1 MKVMHVIWSATIGGI
16 ERVVMDL
23 INRQNKNPHLEV
35 SLLIGKAEGELLP
48 SFASL
53 QIEVYTLGLKS
64 GNEFNIRKYQ
74 KAKHIFAEQDIV
86 HIHSFNPLICRA
98 AKSSGCKIIY
108 TEHGNFGIGKQKT
121 WRDRIVKSLQ
131 KQFLNN
137 SVDQLLF
144 NSHFSQ
150 NQSEWLYGL
159 KNVNR
164 KVIYNGIP
172 LKQEIV
178 KAPEDLK
185 AALEGFFVVGTI
197 ARLAGVKRIDRLLKA
212 YALFS
217 EGRNC
222 KLLLIGDGPLMPDLK
237 VLAEKLGI
245 INSTLFAGYR
255 KDARSCLQLMDVCA
269 FPSEK
274 EAFGLVAIEAWDAGK
289 PVVVFNDAG
298 GLAELVSELD
308 KNDITTGEKEFA
320 DRLNYYFNHPSTTN
334 DIEKRKEFAGRFS
347 IEKME
352 KEIYSVYSD
361 VRN

>member
-1 MKVMHVIWSATIGGI
+1 MKVLHVIWSATIGGI

-35 SLLIGKAEGELLP
+35 SLLIGKTEGELLP

-53 QIEVYTLGLKS
+53 HIEVYTLGLKS
-64 GNEFNIRKYQ
+64 GNEFSISKYQ
-74 KAKHIFAEQDIV
+74 KAKKIFSEQDII

-98 AKSSGCKIIY
+98 AKSSGKKIIY

-121 WRDRIVKSLQ
+121 WRDKIVKHLQ

-150 NQSEWLYGL
+150 KQSELLYGL
-159 KNVNR
+159 TNVKR

-172 LKQEIV
+172 LKQEMLQ
-178 KAPEDLK
+178 APADLK
-185 AALEGFFVVGTI
+185 TMLDGTFVVGTI
-197 ARLAGVKRIDRLLKA
+197 ARLAGVKRIDRLLKS

-217 EGRNC
+217 EGKNC
-222 KLLLIGDGPLMPDLK
+222 KLLLIGDGPLMSELK
-237 VLAEKLGI
+237 ALAEKLGI
-245 INSTLFAGYR
+245 IGSTLFAGYR
-255 KDARSCLQLMDVCA
+255 KDARSCLQLMNVCA

-298 GLAELVSELD
+298 GLAELVNAMD
-308 KNDITTGEKEFA
+308 KNDITSNESEFA
-320 DRLNYYFNHPSTTN
+320 ERLNYYYYHPSTTV
-334 DIEKRKEFAGRFS
+334 DVERRKEFAGRFS

-352 KEIYSVYSD
+352 NEIYSVYSD